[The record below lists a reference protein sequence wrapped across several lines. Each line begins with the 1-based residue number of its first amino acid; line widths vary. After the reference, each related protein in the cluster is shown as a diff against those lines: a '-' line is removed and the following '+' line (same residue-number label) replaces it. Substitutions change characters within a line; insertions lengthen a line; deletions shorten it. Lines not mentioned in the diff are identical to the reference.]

1 MHESLLQRYP
11 SAAEEITNIF
21 GNFIQN
27 MQEDREAA
35 VFSGVDCSDVVDMI
49 RLQRG
54 IRLTCRSDS
63 EAGAGRLELGVFVQL
78 AAHFARDS
86 ARFARGEKHVEADR
100 SHDQL
105 GGNNELLSRPR
116 IRNGRRTER
125 ADQPARHS
133 EREVR
138 IKEDMEDHYKQQ
150 IRELQQQIKQPLMAQ
165 TSSEYINKLVGDI
178 ISQISNDM
186 DLRFMRDD
194 PVYSKYF
201 AMFES
206 GVSLDDV
213 AMVCRQEGNDEQV
226 VRGPAIVLSY
236 KDDILQR
243 LQSKGVIPAV
253 IPASAQGA
261 AGAGGAAAAPQP
273 QNDPNNPRNNP
284 AYAKWFKLLDM
295 HIPKEHLIIKMEQE
309 GVDPSILDYETPGG
323 AQPSRSEEPAA
334 DPWRP
339 AASTAASKPK
349 PKAVPII
356 TEKKA
361 ELRRRQLHIVPENRM
376 KNLYWDCIDN
386 SAIEGSVWEKMHA
399 TVEKEIDYRELETLF
414 AAKEN
419 TFLLSQSKQEA
430 AKSTEQEERV
440 QLIRDEKRLRNV
452 GMAIVRLKPKIED
465 IRNAIIEVDDT
476 ILDDEMVR
484 ILVSNAPTQEEIE
497 IVKGYEG
504 DLSVLDEV
512 DRFFKVLSTIPF
524 LNERL
529 ACIKTYHQFSSTI
542 EDLRNQI
549 DRFKV
554 AIEKCVRSENLTH
567 LMELILA
574 IGNFLNGRQN
584 RIMTYG

>member
-1 MHESLLQRYP
+1 MIQKQTQDGSNWEYLCNLLRILLVIPHDSLVGKSMWKLIVRT
-11 SAAEEITNIF
+11 TNSVVTT
-21 GNFIQN
+21 NYYQ
-27 MQEDREAA
+27 DREY
-35 VFSGVDCSDVVDMI
+35 VTDEELKELI
-49 RLQRG
+49 NQRD
-54 IRLTCRSDS
+54 ILN
-63 EAGAGRLELGVFVQL
+63 
-78 AAHFARDS
+78 
-86 ARFARGEKHVEADR
+86 EKYEM
-100 SHDQL
+100 
-105 GGNNELLSRPR
+105 
-116 IRNGRRTER
+116 
-125 ADQPARHS
+125 
-133 EREVR
+133 VR
-138 IKEDMEDHYKQQ
+138 IKEDMEDHYKEQ

-261 AGAGGAAAAPQP
+261 AGAGGTAAAPQP

-323 AQPSRSEEPAA
+323 AQPSRCEEPAA

-567 LMELILA
+567 LMEIILA
-574 IGNFLNGRQN
+574 IGNFLNGRQD

>member
-1 MHESLLQRYP
+1 MIQKQTQDGSNWEYLCNLLRILLVIPHDSLVGKSMWKLIVRT
-11 SAAEEITNIF
+11 TNSVVTT
-21 GNFIQN
+21 NYYQ
-27 MQEDREAA
+27 DREY
-35 VFSGVDCSDVVDMI
+35 VTDEELKELI
-49 RLQRG
+49 NQRD
-54 IRLTCRSDS
+54 ILN
-63 EAGAGRLELGVFVQL
+63 
-78 AAHFARDS
+78 
-86 ARFARGEKHVEADR
+86 EKYEM
-100 SHDQL
+100 
-105 GGNNELLSRPR
+105 
-116 IRNGRRTER
+116 
-125 ADQPARHS
+125 
-133 EREVR
+133 VR
-138 IKEDMEDHYKQQ
+138 IKEDMEDQYKEQ
-150 IRELQQQIKQPLMAQ
+150 IRELQQQIKQPLMAH

-178 ISQISNDM
+178 ISQVSNDM

-261 AGAGGAAAAPQP
+261 AGAAGGGGAAAAAPQP

-386 SAIEGSVWEKMHA
+386 NAIEGSVWEKMHA